1 MSFFVVFLCYFRSW
15 RSFSNERK
23 VAESRNF
30 LDGDLIE
37 AFLDLPREKMQDVV
51 DGKHG
56 GTPLETT
63 VDEVIKSIEELTR
76 LH

>member
-1 MSFFVVFLCYFRSW
+1 M
-15 RSFSNERK
+15 
-23 VAESRNF
+23 AESRNF